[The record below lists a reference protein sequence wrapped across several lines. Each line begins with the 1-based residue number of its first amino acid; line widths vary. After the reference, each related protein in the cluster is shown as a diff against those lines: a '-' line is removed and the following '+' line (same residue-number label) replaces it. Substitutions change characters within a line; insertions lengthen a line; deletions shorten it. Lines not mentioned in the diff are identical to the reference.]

1 MTINIVR
8 SSEPRCVTRI
18 RRTKINSRTHGVVA
32 VMLLMPFLPILLPGA
47 ETLPTKNLVTATFG
61 GGKQPQVAVT
71 PSGTI
76 VIVFVRGSSIYSVMS
91 TDEGRSF
98 SEPSKIADQNGLISG
113 MGRGPRVAA
122 TDKRIMVSAPGK
134 DLFSYLSEDGG
145 KSWSPPVMI
154 NDQTSTVSEGLHNVT
169 ALPDGSF
176 YATWLDREAGKGVR
190 VDGARLDPGAK
201 SWNKSVTVY
210 ASPERTVC
218 ECCHPSVAAD
228 ETGRLVIMWRNSLEG
243 NRDMYVAESK
253 DRGNTFATAVKLGT
267 GSWALKACP
276 MDGGAVT
283 STPEGTFAVWRRRTE
298 INLSAPGQLEVKLG
312 EGTKPVLARTNGAI
326 QAVWQESG
334 NLVVKSDRQKDEGLR
349 VPGGYASL
357 TASPDRKQAYLVWE
371 AKEGE
376 VDTLKFAV
384 LH

>member
-1 MTINIVR
+1 M
-8 SSEPRCVTRI
+8 
-18 RRTKINSRTHGVVA
+18 
-32 VMLLMPFLPILLPGA
+32 
-47 ETLPTKNLVTATFG
+47 
-61 GGKQPQVAVT
+61 
-71 PSGTI
+71 
-76 VIVFVRGSSIYSVMS
+76 
-91 TDEGRSF
+91 
-98 SEPSKIADQNGLISG
+98 
-113 MGRGPRVAA
+113 
-122 TDKRIMVSAPGK
+122 
-134 DLFSYLSEDGG
+134 YLSRSADGVAFS
-145 KSWSPPVMI
+145 K
-154 NDQTSTVSEGLHNVT
+154 
-169 ALPDGSF
+169 
-176 YATWLDREAGKGVR
+176 
-190 VDGARLDPGAK
+190 
-201 SWNKSVTVY
+201 
-210 ASPERTVC
+210 PE
-218 ECCHPSVAAD
+218 
-228 ETGRLVIMWRNSLEG
+228 
-243 NRDMYVAESK
+243 
-253 DRGNTFATAVKLGT
+253 KLGNGT
-267 GSWALKACP
+267 WKLNACP